1 MRNDFYSRRPDCVA
15 GHVRLELRNVVA
27 KYPFERSLRFPGIQQ
42 NSDHRD
48 YSPLSCGVGWTQLGP
63 RTQGI
68 TEETA
73 TPWGRP
79 ESFSIEGARR
89 LRSSGAPPDVASLHL
104 GLHLFLRRRSCAGGK
119 PTTREEK
126 GHAQA
131 AARSIVMACVARDCG
146 DGSAV
151 CRSACGEHRSSSI
164 SSIGSAAALLRPP

>member
-1 MRNDFYSRRPDCVA
+1 MLPWRPRVSPHIREWARDIRGPVRRGPLSARSGGWWRPVCLP

-89 LRSSGAPPDVASLHL
+89 LRSSGAPRMSL
-104 GLHLFLRRRSCAGGK
+104 RSIRGYTYSSAGGK

-126 GHAQA
+126 GHA
-131 AARSIVMACVARDCG
+131 
-146 DGSAV
+146 
-151 CRSACGEHRSSSI
+151 
-164 SSIGSAAALLRPP
+164 

>member
-1 MRNDFYSRRPDCVA
+1 MA

-89 LRSSGAPPDVASLHL
+89 LRSSGAPRLQIHRDQLADYALNDV
-104 GLHLFLRRRSCAGGK
+104 
-119 PTTREEK
+119 EK
-126 GHAQA
+126 LIAEPYPPGISNSEA
-131 AARSIVMACVARDCG
+131 AAI
-146 DGSAV
+146 
-151 CRSACGEHRSSSI
+151 
-164 SSIGSAAALLRPP
+164 LRMS

>member
-1 MRNDFYSRRPDCVA
+1 MSHVFLQTGHNPKRPHCLA

-89 LRSSGAPPDVASLHL
+89 LRSSGAPRLQIHRDQLADYALNDV
-104 GLHLFLRRRSCAGGK
+104 
-119 PTTREEK
+119 EK
-126 GHAQA
+126 LIAEPYPPGISNSEA
-131 AARSIVMACVARDCG
+131 AAI
-146 DGSAV
+146 
-151 CRSACGEHRSSSI
+151 
-164 SSIGSAAALLRPP
+164 LRMS

>member
-1 MRNDFYSRRPDCVA
+1 MAAVLVAARFCEPSSELHIAEYWYRRTALCDLLQLGDEEVNKDRLYRGPHQAGRRRLDCLA

-89 LRSSGAPPDVASLHL
+89 LRSSGAPPDV
-104 GLHLFLRRRSCAGGK
+104 
-119 PTTREEK
+119 
-126 GHAQA
+126 
-131 AARSIVMACVARDCG
+131 
-146 DGSAV
+146 
-151 CRSACGEHRSSSI
+151 
-164 SSIGSAAALLRPP
+164 

>member
-1 MRNDFYSRRPDCVA
+1 MRRDRDP

-89 LRSSGAPPDVASLHL
+89 LRSSGAPRLQIHRDQLADYALNDV
-104 GLHLFLRRRSCAGGK
+104 
-119 PTTREEK
+119 EK
-126 GHAQA
+126 LIAEPYPPGISNSEA
-131 AARSIVMACVARDCG
+131 AAI
-146 DGSAV
+146 
-151 CRSACGEHRSSSI
+151 
-164 SSIGSAAALLRPP
+164 LRMS

>member
-1 MRNDFYSRRPDCVA
+1 MLHSVAVMRFAVEASHDGRLNHDQEQLFYSFRADWLA

-89 LRSSGAPPDVASLHL
+89 LRSSGAPRMSLSLH
-104 GLHLFLRRRSCAGGK
+104 
-119 PTTREEK
+119 P
-126 GHAQA
+126 GHASG
-131 AARSIVMACVARDCG
+131 R
-146 DGSAV
+146 
-151 CRSACGEHRSSSI
+151 
-164 SSIGSAAALLRPP
+164 

>member
-1 MRNDFYSRRPDCVA
+1 VA

-89 LRSSGAPPDVASLHL
+89 LRSSGAPRLQIHRDQLADYALNDV
-104 GLHLFLRRRSCAGGK
+104 
-119 PTTREEK
+119 EK
-126 GHAQA
+126 LIAEPYPPGISNSEA
-131 AARSIVMACVARDCG
+131 AAI
-146 DGSAV
+146 
-151 CRSACGEHRSSSI
+151 
-164 SSIGSAAALLRPP
+164 LRMS

>member
-1 MRNDFYSRRPDCVA
+1 M
-15 GHVRLELRNVVA
+15 A

-89 LRSSGAPPDVASLHL
+89 LRSSGAPRLQIHRDQLADYALNDV
-104 GLHLFLRRRSCAGGK
+104 
-119 PTTREEK
+119 EK
-126 GHAQA
+126 LIAEPYPPGISNSEA
-131 AARSIVMACVARDCG
+131 AAI
-146 DGSAV
+146 
-151 CRSACGEHRSSSI
+151 
-164 SSIGSAAALLRPP
+164 LRMS

>member
-73 TPWGRP
+73 TPWADLNRSQSRARGGCARAGRP
-79 ESFSIEGARR
+79 
-89 LRSSGAPPDVASLHL
+89 
-104 GLHLFLRRRSCAGGK
+104 
-119 PTTREEK
+119 
-126 GHAQA
+126 
-131 AARSIVMACVARDCG
+131 ACKSTA
-146 DGSAV
+146 
-151 CRSACGEHRSSSI
+151 I
-164 SSIGSAAALLRPP
+164 S